1 MTWNPQPQQGYNM
14 FKNKRHKSAQKSVV
28 AGRHLRREIALM
40 LAIKALLLFGIW
52 HAFFSEP
59 QVPKMTEG
67 MNPDRVAAN
76 LFSSIQ
82 KTTTPNP

>member
-1 MTWNPQPQQGYNM
+1 M
-14 FKNKRHKSAQKSVV
+14 FNNKRHKSAQKSAV

-40 LAIKALLLFGIW
+40 LAIKAVLLFGIW

-67 MNPDRVAAN
+67 MDPDRVAAN
-76 LFSSIQ
+76 LVPSIP
-82 KTTTPNP
+82 KTIPPNP